1 MNGMHIEG
9 KSYLKYDNKMMK
21 FLEGNDLTTYRT
33 FLILAAVVYFVFAL
47 FMPPSSADHR
57 DLLII
62 AHRGA
67 SGYAPE
73 HTIKAY
79 ELGIKQ
85 GGAYTEIDLQMTKDG
100 TLIALHDETVERTTN
115 GKGLAAQLTLAQIKK
130 LDAGSSFNDLNPTQA
145 KKEYEGLQ
153 IPTLEE
159 IFQTFGSSQRY
170 YIEVKAP
177 SHSGEME
184 EKLVEL
190 MKRYN
195 IKTNHVYVQSFS
207 KDSLQKLKRLNPSL
221 RLIQLLPSHRSGF
234 ITRKQLKAISA
245 YAMGVGP
252 NARLLTRQYVQT
264 VKAAGLYIHPYTVND
279 SKQMKRLIKWGVDG
293 MFTDYPDRLAQI
305 VKGSEDE

>member
-1 MNGMHIEG
+1 MTI
-9 KSYLKYDNKMMK
+9 
-21 FLEGNDLTTYRT
+21 YRT
-33 FLILAAVVYFVFAL
+33 LLILAAAVYFVFAL
-47 FMPPSSADHR
+47 FLLPSSADHHN
-57 DLLII
+57 LLII

-79 ELGIKQ
+79 ELGIEQ
-85 GGAYTEIDLQMTKDG
+85 GGTYTEIDLQMTKDG

-115 GKGLAAQLTLAQIKK
+115 GKGLAKQLTLTQIKK
-130 LDAGSSFNDLNPTQA
+130 LDAGSSFNHLNPKRA

-159 IFQTFGSSQRY
+159 IFQTFGSGHHY

-177 SHSGEME
+177 SQSGEME

-190 MKRYN
+190 LKRYDIN
-195 IKTNHVYVQSFS
+195 INHIYIQSFS

-221 RLIQLLPSHRSGF
+221 RLIQLLPSHLSGF
-234 ITRKQLKAISA
+234 ITKKQLKMIST

-252 NARLLTRQYVQT
+252 NARLLTSQYVQT
-264 VKAAGLYIHPYTVND
+264 VKAAGLDIHPYTVND
-279 SKQMKRLIKWGVDG
+279 IKQMKRLIKWGVDG
-293 MFTDYPDRLAQI
+293 MFTDYPDRLAHI
-305 VKGSEDE
+305 VKNIKAK